1 MKKDLFVREYT
12 KAIQNGTAAIFA
24 GAGFSKSAGFVDWAT
39 LLKDAAE
46 EIDLDSS
53 RETGNL
59 PALAQYYENEKGNR
73 NRLSELIRN
82 EFCDIKEPDE
92 NHLLL
97 SHLPIHTYW
106 TTNYDHLIE
115 DCLRREKKKVDVK
128 VTEGN
133 MSISMYGAD
142 AVVYKMHGDVD
153 HADKTILT
161 QREYETY
168 GERHPLMLNALT
180 RDFQSN
186 TFLFLGFSFTDSNL
200 NHIVSQLKTIAERN
214 DGGVKTHYCIMRKP
228 QQGIDENDADFSYRL
243 KKDELNQKNLLKYG
257 IEIIQVDE
265 FNEITEILRDLN
277 KAYYQNTIYMSGAVA
292 DFGKW
297 DQKEAE
303 GFVFNLSGALIHEGY
318 RIVTGYGVGIGNSV
332 IGGVLNEVYM
342 KKCKQLDDELIAR
355 PFPQGNDDIKKKWP
369 EYRKDMISYTGI
381 SIFLFGNKYDKEG
394 NIVLS
399 DGMQQEYEISES
411 QGNILIPIGAT
422 ECISRELWKNTMEKY
437 KDKEPYKSLIKEFE
451 CIGDEEG
458 YKNPDE
464 LIKKIVDIVKMVTK

>member
-39 LLKDAAE
+39 LLKDVAE

-53 RETGNL
+53 KETGNL

-257 IEIIQVDE
+257 IEIIQVGE

-303 GFVFNLSGALIHEGY
+303 GFVSNLSGALIHEGY